1 MSAKPS
7 APRNLISLEQ
17 FSALEAW
24 VEAASKLAGLQVGKP
39 GVSHAA
45 VITEVYKKRMR
56 AMQMLTGAKP
66 PATASD
72 DEDPYGI
79 G

>member
-1 MSAKPS
+1 MSVKPS
-7 APRNLISLEQ
+7 APKTLISLEQ

-39 GVSHAA
+39 GVSHAV

-56 AMQMLTGAKP
+56 AMQALTGAKP
-66 PATASD
+66 PTTELDA
-72 DEDPYGI
+72 EDPHGVA
-79 G
+79 